1 MTNMIKEYILKVYR
15 NNLLIDLI
23 YFNTRQEMDKYIE
36 ENNLLFK
43 VYLMKKN
50 VKYYSYDYNL

>member
-1 MTNMIKEYILKVYR
+1 MIKKYILKVYR